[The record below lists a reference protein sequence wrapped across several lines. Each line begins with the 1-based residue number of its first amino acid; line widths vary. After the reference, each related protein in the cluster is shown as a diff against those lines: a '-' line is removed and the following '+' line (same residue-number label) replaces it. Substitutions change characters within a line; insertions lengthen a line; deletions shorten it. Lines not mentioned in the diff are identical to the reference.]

1 MEVNTF
7 ISKLVS
13 SGVPAMT
20 PVVPPQPA
28 ATSLSHFRT
37 PAATSTTNF
46 SPISE
51 AGSDAASSSYDFDP
65 GPLPAPPPPVSAFAT
80 TAPKRHA
87 PHQPH
92 PDLNQVLQAIADME
106 NRLTR
111 RIEAVAA
118 DVDVLRQNFEVL
130 GATIHRCSL
139 ESRLCAE
146 KLNENLRAGFSHV
159 SGLVANEKRNIKRA
173 ASTLQC
179 LLAPPPEKAMMTT
192 MTTTITAT
200 TPLLP

>member
-28 ATSLSHFRT
+28 ATSLSHFRK

-65 GPLPAPPPPVSAFAT
+65 ELLPAPPPPVSAFAT

-111 RIEAVAA
+111 RTEAVAA
-118 DVDVLRQNFEVL
+118 DVDVLRQSFEVL

-159 SGLVANEKRNIKRA
+159 SGLVANEKKK
-173 ASTLQC
+173 
-179 LLAPPPEKAMMTT
+179 EKKKKSKKYFLKV
-192 MTTTITAT
+192 IFSIYF
-200 TPLLP
+200 

>member
-28 ATSLSHFRT
+28 ATSLSHFRK

-65 GPLPAPPPPVSAFAT
+65 ELLPAPPPPVSAFAT

-106 NRLTR
+106 NRLIR
-111 RIEAVAA
+111 GGQRQWRPMSMFSGKASRSWEPPSIAA
-118 DVDVLRQNFEVL
+118 RWNR
-130 GATIHRCSL
+130 GS
-139 ESRLCAE
+139 
-146 KLNENLRAGFSHV
+146 
-159 SGLVANEKRNIKRA
+159 
-173 ASTLQC
+173 
-179 LLAPPPEKAMMTT
+179 APRS
-192 MTTTITAT
+192 
-200 TPLLP
+200 

>member
-1 MEVNTF
+1 MPPRARM
-7 ISKLVS
+7 IL
-13 SGVPAMT
+13 T
-20 PVVPPQPA
+20 P
-28 ATSLSHFRT
+28 
-37 PAATSTTNF
+37 
-46 SPISE
+46 E
-51 AGSDAASSSYDFDP
+51 
-65 GPLPAPPPPVSAFAT
+65 PLPAPPPPVSAFAT

-118 DVDVLRQNFEVL
+118 DVDVLRESFEVL

-159 SGLVANEKRNIKRA
+159 SGCHIENAFLYLFNFQQGFLKLLLNFIVYSRLSERGLTS
-173 ASTLQC
+173 AS
-179 LLAPPPEKAMMTT
+179 
-192 MTTTITAT
+192 
-200 TPLLP
+200 